1 MRPILFVLLLLMMG
15 CNSRP
20 DNLVGTYSW
29 TAPNT
34 QQIFF
39 RGILFDEAFMGG
51 GQIELHQDSTFVFS
65 YPSFKQMGQWTVDGD
80 TLLLKSSSKIEML
93 NNAEGEEE
101 PIDHSI
107 NFEIS
112 GDELIRIVEITEK
125 KRIEILKKD

>member
-1 MRPILFVLLLLMMG
+1 MG

-29 TAPNT
+29 TSPNK

-65 YPSFKQMGQWTVDGD
+65 YPSFRQMGKWTVDGD
-80 TLLLKSSSKIEML
+80 TLLLKSSLMIETL
-93 NNAEGEEE
+93 DNAEGEEE
-101 PIDHSI
+101 AIDHSI
-107 NFEIS
+107 KFEIS
-112 GDELIRIVEITEK
+112 GDELIRIVEIRDK
-125 KRIEILKKD
+125 KKCIEILKKD